1 MSNCLLYMSC
11 LHVSKIYHQPWSKK
25 PLFPVNNREWNN
37 VWLHKILRIVM
48 DKFSA
53 LSKTFRPSP
62 LSFKKYC
69 RRGNERML
77 EIEDMRKGY
86 KMSFFRQ
93 NTANAFIN
101 SQYLQIHVLGRQ
113 KNGPLVIRHRQR
125 RNSGDFTLI
134 DKLLATDRLKEH
146 RNYHLYLY

>member
-1 MSNCLLYMSC
+1 
-11 LHVSKIYHQPWSKK
+11 
-25 PLFPVNNREWNN
+25 
-37 VWLHKILRIVM
+37 M

-86 KMSFFRQ
+86 KMSFFTQ
-93 NTANAFIN
+93 DTANAFIN
-101 SQYLQIHVLGRQ
+101 SVSADSCTGSAEEWAVSNQAQTEEELW
-113 KNGPLVIRHRQR
+113 
-125 RNSGDFTLI
+125 
-134 DKLLATDRLKEH
+134 RLYS
-146 RNYHLYLY
+146 N